1 MLNKKVKLTAAIFAL
16 GLVAAACGSDTKTA
30 TPPASAAPAAGAT
43 TAPSGSKAPADTTA
57 TAATNAATATTGAT
71 AGGDCKGGPMTI
83 LFDLKGRGDKSFNDS
98 AAVGLDKAK
107 AEFGFTAT
115 ENVRAG
121 SDEAELFK
129 KAADAKQPLVI
140 GVGFAF
146 GESMSAAAQAN
157 PEVHYAIVDSS
168 AGKDANVSGLL
179 FKANEG
185 SYLVGA
191 AAALK
196 SKTGHIGFIGGVD
209 IPLIHDFFVGYEA
222 GAKSVKA
229 DIKIDPQYISPAGD
243 FSGFQAPDKAKTI
256 AAKMFQD
263 GADVVYHAAGSSGD
277 GLFSAAKEANAAGN
291 KVWAI
296 GVDSDQAQ
304 TSSADLA
311 PFILTSM
318 IKHVDVAVYETMKD
332 QACGKFKG
340 GDRVFSVKDG
350 GLDYA
355 TTGGNLD
362 DVKDQ
367 LEKIKTDIGSG
378 AIKVPSGL

>member
-1 MLNKKVKLTAAIFAL
+1 MLNKKLTLTTAVMAL
-16 GLVAAACGSDTKTA
+16 GLVAAACGSSSSSSSPSTTA
-30 TPPASAAPAAGAT
+30 RPTAT
-43 TAPSGSKAPADTTA
+43 TAAGGDTTA
-57 TAATNAATATTGAT
+57 ASS
-71 AGGDCKGGPMTI
+71 CKGANMTI

-107 AEFGFTAT
+107 AEFGFTVT

-129 KAADAKQPLVI
+129 KAVDAKQTLII

-146 GESMSAAAQAN
+146 GESMTASAKTNAA
-157 PEVHYAIVDSS
+157 VHYAIVDSGS
-168 AGKDANVSGLL
+168 GAPNVSGLL

-196 SKTGHIGFIGGVD
+196 SKSGHIGFIGGVD
-209 IPLIHDFFVGYEA
+209 IPLLHDFYVGYEA
-222 GAKSVKA
+222 GAKSVNPT
-229 DIKIDPQYISPAGD
+229 ITIDKQYISPAGD
-243 FSGFQAPDKAKTI
+243 FSGFNAPDKAKTI
-256 AAKMFQD
+256 AAKMYQD
-263 GADVVYHAAGSSGD
+263 GADIVYHAAGGSGA
-277 GLFSAAKEANAAGN
+277 GLFSAAKEANAAGS

-296 GVDSDQAQ
+296 GVDSDQAL
-304 TSSADLA
+304 TSAADLA
-311 PFILTSM
+311 PYILTSM
-318 IKHVDVAVYETMKD
+318 LKHVDVAVHETMKD
-332 QACGKFKG
+332 EACGKFKG

-362 DVKDQ
+362 DVKDK
-367 LEKIKTDIGSG
+367 LDKIKADISSG
-378 AIKVPSGL
+378 AVKVPSGL

>member
-1 MLNKKVKLTAAIFAL
+1 MLNKKIKLTAAVMAL
-16 GLVAAACGSDTKTA
+16 GLIAAACGSDDTSGGT
-30 TPPASAAPAAGAT
+30 AT
-43 TAPSGSKAPADTTA
+43 TAGGGTETTA
-57 TAATNAATATTGAT
+57 
-71 AGGDCKGGPMTI
+71 AGGGSDCKGGDMTI

-107 AEFGFTAT
+107 AEFGYTAT

-129 KAADAKQPLVI
+129 KAVDAKQTLIV

-146 GESMSAAAQAN
+146 GEAMTASATEN
-157 PEVHYAIVDSS
+157 PDVHYAIVDSNS
-168 AGKDANVSGLL
+168 GAANVSGLL

-196 SKTGHIGFIGGVD
+196 STTGHIGFIGGVD
-209 IPLIHDFFVGYEA
+209 IPLIQDFYMGYEA

-229 DIKIDPQYISPAGD
+229 DITIDKQYISPAGD
-243 FSGFQAPDKAKTI
+243 FSGFGAPDKAKTI
-256 AAKMFQD
+256 AAKMYQD
-263 GADVVYHAAGSSGD
+263 GADIVYHAAGGSGD
-277 GLFSAAKEANAAGN
+277 GLFSAAKEANDAGN

-296 GVDSDQAQ
+296 GVDSDQAL
-304 TSSADLA
+304 TSAADLA
-311 PFILTSM
+311 PYILTSM

-332 QACGKFKG
+332 HACGAFKG
-340 GDRVFSVKDG
+340 GDRIFSVKDG

-367 LEKIKTDIGSG
+367 MDKIKADISSG
-378 AIKVPSGL
+378 AVVVPSAMG

>member
-1 MLNKKVKLTAAIFAL
+1 
-16 GLVAAACGSDTKTA
+16 
-30 TPPASAAPAAGAT
+30 
-43 TAPSGSKAPADTTA
+43 
-57 TAATNAATATTGAT
+57 
-71 AGGDCKGGPMTI
+71 MTI

-107 AEFGFTAT
+107 AEFGYTVT

-129 KAADAKQPLVI
+129 KAADAKQALVI

-146 GESMSAAAQAN
+146 GESMSAAAKAN
-157 PEVHYAIVDSS
+157 PDVHYAIVDSNS
-168 AGKDANVSGLL
+168 TDANVSGLL

-196 SKTGHIGFIGGVD
+196 SKSGHIGFIGGVD
-209 IPLIHDFFVGYEA
+209 IPLIQDFFKGYEA

-229 DIKIDPQYISPAGD
+229 DIKIDTQYISPAGD
-243 FSGFQAPDKAKTI
+243 FSGFGAPDKAKTI
-256 AAKMFQD
+256 AAKMYQD
-263 GADVVYHAAGSSGD
+263 GADVIFHAAGSSGD
-277 GLFSAAKEANAAGN
+277 GLFGAAKEANAAGT

-296 GVDSDQAQ
+296 GVDSDQAL
-304 TSSADLA
+304 TSAADLA

-332 QACGKFKG
+332 NACGKFKG
-340 GDRVFSVKDG
+340 GDRIFSVKDG

-355 TTGGNLD
+355 TTGGYLD
-362 DVKDQ
+362 DVKDK
-367 LEKIKTDIGSG
+367 LDKIKADIASG
-378 AIKVPSGL
+378 AVKVPSVTG